1 MSTRALLAAT
11 LSGGTLCL
19 FVPATA
25 SALHSVGI
33 PHYSRNEQDPQT
45 LDLTYRVDA
54 GPYEV
59 TAIAHPG
66 VLRPGERC
74 RLQVTITRR
83 ATGAAFEGP
92 VRLTVIE
99 DRMIG
104 TDPVVSGPVVVQ
116 PQPWGYGFEPRFLSE
131 ANYLARVEFEA
142 EGESWKIDLPIVAG
156 KPGSPW
162 TVVVGALAGTAVF
175 LVIVQAARVKMG
187 SVRRAPS
194 AGRVAGR

>member
-1 MSTRALLAAT
+1 MSARALLVAR
-11 LSGGTLCL
+11 LSWGAFFL
-19 FVPATA
+19 FVPAAA

-33 PHYSRNEQDPQT
+33 PHYSYNEQDPRT

-74 RLQVTITRR
+74 RLQVTIRR
-83 ATGAAFEGP
+83 RETGGVFDGT

-116 PQPWGYGFEPRFLSE
+116 PQPRGSGFEPRFPSE

-162 TVVVGALAGTAVF
+162 TVVVGALVGTAVF
-175 LVIVQAARVKMG
+175 LVIVQAARMKME
-187 SVRRAPS
+187 SVHRASS
-194 AGRVAGR
+194 AERVAGR